1 MKKLYF
7 HIVVILGLILS
18 FSNNAHSTHVAGTDI
33 TYQCLGN
40 DSFLITINVFRD
52 CSPTSVSWTYPG
64 IGVGFGGGT
73 ITASSS
79 CGQTINLS
87 LPTTNT
93 VIGNQ
98 AVGIDVSQLCPT
110 AISNCN
116 GGPRLGMAILLIQ
129 L

>member
-18 FSNNAHSTHVAGTDI
+18 FSNNVHSTHVAGTDI

-79 CGQTINLS
+79 CGQTIKFTHN
-87 LPTTNT
+87 
-93 VIGNQ
+93 
-98 AVGIDVSQLCPT
+98 
-110 AISNCN
+110 
-116 GGPRLGMAILLIQ
+116 
-129 L
+129 